1 MKTVKMA
8 LVGAGTWAAAHAE
21 VYATHP
27 AAELVAVCDLDVKR
41 ARKLAKAYGARAYAD
56 VEGMLAGADVDAAA
70 VVTPDFAHGA
80 PCVAAA
86 RAGKHVLVE
95 KPLATTRTDALAVC
109 RAAKRARVQVMV
121 DFHNR
126 WNPPVWKIKEDIEEG
141 KIGKVVSA
149 YCRLNDVI
157 WVPLEML
164 PWAGK
169 SSILWFLGS
178 HSVDTLS
185 WLIGDR
191 VKRVYAVSRKGILEK
206 KGVDVP
212 DLYQSTLEFSR
223 GAVAQVESSWII
235 PNTNPYV
242 NDYKLN
248 VTGEKGMFNMD
259 FSHNQLLERFL
270 EDKADHPDFLCKPHV
285 QGKATGLAYDSIRDF
300 VDCIA
305 NGEPVKVPLQD
316 SLNVTMTILAI
327 MKSARLRRPVAV
339 EHIRL
344 KDL

>member
-1 MKTVKMA
+1 MRSVKMG

-27 AAELVAVCDLDVKR
+27 DAELAAVCDLDVKR
-41 ARKLAKAYGARAYAD
+41 AQKLAKGFGARVYGD
-56 VEGMLAGADVDAAA
+56 VEEMLAGSDIDAVA
-70 VVTPDFAHGA
+70 VVTPDFAHAA

-95 KPLATTRTDALAVC
+95 KPLGTTRKDALAIC

-126 WNPPVWKIKEDIEEG
+126 WNPPVWKIKEDVEEG

-149 YCRLNDVI
+149 YCRLNDCI

-164 PWAGK
+164 PWASK

-185 WLIGDR
+185 WLISDR
-191 VKRVYAVSRKGILEK
+191 VKRVYAVMRKGILKK

-212 DLYQSTLEFSR
+212 DLYQSTLEFR
-223 GAVAQVESSWII
+223 KGAVAQVESSWII

-248 VTGEKGMFNMD
+248 ITGEKGMFNMD

-285 QGKATGLAYDSIRDF
+285 QGRATGLAYDSIRDF
-300 VDCIA
+300 VDCVA
-305 NGEPVKVPLQD
+305 SGRPVKVPLQD

-327 MKSARLRRPVAV
+327 MKSARLRKPVEV
-339 EHIRL
+339 ENIKL